1 MPCVTMIAGPNGS
14 GKSTL
19 IAQLKADGIN
29 FGEYLNADDM
39 AAGMA
44 GSPEFVALQAQT
56 EVRRRRQQALDK
68 LQDHSFETVLS
79 HPSHLDHLRLARTA
93 GFDVIVYFVATD
105 DPLINIGRVANR
117 VQHGGHNV
125 PTDRIASR
133 YFRSLENLGAAL
145 AVADEA
151 AIFDNSSTSDPMRL
165 VATLSDGILTEFLK
179 QPLQPIWW
187 CERIDTYRAT
197 LRPTK

>member
-1 MPCVTMIAGPNGS
+1 MIAGPNGS

-56 EVRRRRQQALDK
+56 EVRRRRQQALDT
-68 LQDHSFETVLS
+68 LHDHSFETVLS

-125 PTDRIASR
+125 PTDRIESR

-145 AVADEA
+145 SVADEA

-165 VATLSDGILTEFLK
+165 VATLSDGIFTDFLER
-179 QPLQPIWW
+179 PLQPIWW
-187 CERIDTYRAT
+187 CERIDTYRAA